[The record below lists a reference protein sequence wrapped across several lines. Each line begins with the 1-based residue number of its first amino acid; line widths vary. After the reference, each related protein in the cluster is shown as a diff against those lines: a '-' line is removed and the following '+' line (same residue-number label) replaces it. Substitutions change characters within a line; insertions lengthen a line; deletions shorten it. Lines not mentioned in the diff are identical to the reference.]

1 MATKQ
6 FNTRLEESTIDAL
19 KRESQARSVP
29 VARLVREGIDHVLS
43 NKAAAS
49 ADA

>member
-43 NKAAAS
+43 TGEAVPV
-49 ADA
+49 DA